1 MKELMVALKT
11 IETTLFVITAENAYP
26 FSLTYRAKDCQSPTI
41 AEIMKMVEDFSGEDM
56 QGYGGVGLEDE
67 RMKEAKTIYA
77 VLSKL
82 EPKPEPVSFEAH
94 YTDHYYDTLSII
106 SNHVCDPS
114 SGELYFKPTEAGVV
128 LTKEQALD
136 LASKI
141 NKYFNN

>member
-1 MKELMVALKT
+1 MKELMVALK
-11 IETTLFVITAENAYP
+11 IIDTTLFVITAENAYP
-26 FSLTYRAKDCQSPTI
+26 FSLIYRAKDCQSPTI
-41 AEIMKMVEDFSGEDM
+41 AEIMKMVEDFSDEDM
-56 QGYGGVGLEDE
+56 RRYGGVGLEDD

-77 VLSKL
+77 VLSK
-82 EPKPEPVSFEAH
+82 PKPKPVAFEAH
-94 YTDHYYDTLSII
+94 YKDRYCDTLSII
-106 SNHVCDPS
+106 SNHMSDPS